1 MSSMS
6 LWINTVVSV
15 LGVLVGAF
23 LAMGSV
29 ISIANMQI
37 SWSGALLVSAMLVP
51 VAFAISGI
59 GAWWAYSLDAYQW
72 VHYLMALP
80 WVYLVIFVMAMLVAF
95 KW

>member
-80 WVYLVIFVMAMLVAF
+80 WVYLVMFVMAMFVAF

>member
-1 MSSMS
+1 
-6 LWINTVVSV
+6 
-15 LGVLVGAF
+15 
-23 LAMGSV
+23 
-29 ISIANMQI
+29 
-37 SWSGALLVSAMLVP
+37 MLVP

-80 WVYLVIFVMAMLVAF
+80 WVYLVMFVMAMLVAF

>member
-51 VAFAISGI
+51 VAFARFEVQAVPGRKVASG
-59 GAWWAYSLDAYQW
+59 S
-72 VHYLMALP
+72 
-80 WVYLVIFVMAMLVAF
+80 VARLSAF
-95 KW
+95 